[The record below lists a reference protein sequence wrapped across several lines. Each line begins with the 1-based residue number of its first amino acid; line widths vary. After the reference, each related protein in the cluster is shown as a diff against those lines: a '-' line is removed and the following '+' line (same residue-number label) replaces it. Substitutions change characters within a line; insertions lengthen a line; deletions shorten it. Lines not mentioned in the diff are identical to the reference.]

1 MDYIISK
8 NQISDVL
15 ARIAKQPVDK
25 SLFSKV
31 RDFLKGDEEVIGR
44 VILQSIKNGK
54 VKIKHYE
61 VYKDPPVFLQKFDL
75 EIGNLPIEFKRIKRF
90 RGVLDYYLDIP
101 FFDIKK
107 LKVSDSISEKI
118 FQSIF
123 AQLKKESYAQLF
135 ESEEDLDSSG
145 LAKQI
150 KRVLKDK
157 GVRYALDFFGGMENL
172 LNWAYDGDFEKFA
185 KDNDIKMV
193 DFSSDGLML
202 SIHEF
207 LVKKM
212 KLKARN
218 FGGIIQLELGKFAY
232 GPKSSQ
238 SYRVNAYLTKIPK
251 RYPWGDYYR
260 VIAIGGDYG
269 FGFYGI
275 TQRNTLGKKYR
286 QQIYNQIIDK
296 YKLGK
301 YL

>member
-1 MDYIISK
+1 M
-8 NQISDVL
+8 L

-61 VYKDPPVFLQKFDL
+61 EDKDPPTFIQKFDL

-118 FQSIF
+118 FQSLF
-123 AQLKKESYAQLF
+123 SQLKKGEYAQLF
-135 ESEEDLDSSG
+135 ESEQEQDSAG

-157 GVRYALDFFGGMENL
+157 GAEYALEFFGGMENL

-185 KDNDIKMV
+185 KDNDIKLV
-193 DFSSDGLML
+193 NFSSDGLML
-202 SIHEF
+202 LIHEF

-212 KLKARN
+212 KLKAGLFDGEIRHN
-218 FGGIIQLELGKFAY
+218 LIPLKLGKFNY
-232 GPKSSQ
+232 GPKTSPRS
-238 SYRVNAYLTKIPK
+238 VNAFLQKNSGIGK
-251 RYPWGDYYR
+251 GDYYT
-260 VIAIGGDYG
+260 VVAIGGGGDYG

-275 TQRNTLGKKYR
+275 TQRNTLGKIFR

>member
-1 MDYIISK
+1 M
-8 NQISDVL
+8 L

-123 AQLKKESYAQLF
+123 AQLKKESYVQLF
-135 ESEEDLDSSG
+135 ESENHKEFETRPQVFYSFARMPNRNWVTDDNKIYSEEFFDDKDFDEYQFDNFFDMDQMFGHKNSLFGTRG
-145 LAKQI
+145 LEVGNPKRTSRSFDMYNSRVGPGLV
-150 KRVLKDK
+150 RVLKT
-157 GVRYALDFFGGMENL
+157 V
-172 LNWAYDGDFEKFA
+172 
-185 KDNDIKMV
+185 ND
-193 DFSSDGLML
+193 L
-202 SIHEF
+202 
-207 LVKKM
+207 
-212 KLKARN
+212 
-218 FGGIIQLELGKFAY
+218 
-232 GPKSSQ
+232 
-238 SYRVNAYLTKIPK
+238 
-251 RYPWGDYYR
+251 
-260 VIAIGGDYG
+260 
-269 FGFYGI
+269 
-275 TQRNTLGKKYR
+275 
-286 QQIYNQIIDK
+286 
-296 YKLGK
+296 
-301 YL
+301 